1 MKENDKNLDYQ
12 NDELKKQ
19 ALLKGKKNK
28 NIMKDD
34 LLDLKNDESE
44 DDSIKVNNKNIR
56 RVRIYIHIIIL
67 I

>member
-1 MKENDKNLDYQ
+1 MNNDLNITEEEYKEIRAAEDV
-12 NDELKKQ
+12 
-19 ALLKGKKNK
+19 
-28 NIMKDD
+28 
-34 LLDLKNDESE
+34 